1 MADYI
6 MPVEYKHIDNTDS
19 MLISFLG
26 HGILEKLNYSFSG
39 QRLIEAKILMIN
51 EIQYMKNLNEI
62 QVKNLISDFNA
73 VDVDGFF
80 NVCIQHIMQ
89 LFDVSKG
96 KFFAMQTVRDL
107 FKGHSFKPQ
116 MNFYSSLNN
125 IDDKISG
132 RPELSRV
139 LAILIPAVSMRNMI
153 FSRVPHKG
161 SEPQAFYGDKA
172 FLDVAD
178 LFGEDVINNYF
189 I

>member
-1 MADYI
+1 MTDYI
-6 MPVEYKHIDNTDS
+6 MPVEYKYVDNIDSKIIHI
-19 MLISFLG
+19 LG
-26 HGILEKLNYSFSG
+26 HGILEKLNYFFSG

-51 EIQYMKNLNEI
+51 EAQYIRNLDEI
-62 QVKNLISDFNA
+62 QMKNLISDFNV
-73 VDVDGFF
+73 VDMEGFF
-80 NVCIQHIMQ
+80 NVCIQYIRQ

-96 KFFAMQTVRDL
+96 KFFAMQTVNDL
-107 FKGHSFKPQ
+107 FKDYSFKPQ

-139 LAILIPAVSMRNMI
+139 LAVLIPAVSMRNMI
-153 FSRVPHKG
+153 FSQTPYKG
-161 SEPQAFYGDKA
+161 PEPQAFYGDKA

-178 LFGEDVINNYF
+178 LFGEAVINNYF